1 MRINIVLSIF
11 ICYSI
16 FSFGQKK
23 EIPYRYKT
31 FQVSFFPGLGTNGIN
46 PGQYKN
52 GISLNIV
59 SGYSA
64 ANGNFEL
71 GGLSNFNK
79 YASSGIQIA
88 GIANTIGGDVK
99 AFKKYTRQELA
110 ELKAN
115 FTGFQVSG
123 LSNLV
128 TGDVI
133 GSQISG
139 GINLVGESATG
150 LQIAGLANLNKSY
163 FTGFQ
168 LSGLINFTNS
178 FTSGV
183 HISGLLNFPKGDLY
197 GIQIAPF
204 NKSDAIY
211 GWQSQ
216 AGASH
221 GLQIGVIN
229 FAHNMDGYQIGL
241 INKAKEVRGLQV
253 GLINI
258 YKKNKEGIPIALVN
272 YGNGSES
279 LRLWTSE
286 LFLIN
291 AGLGTGSKKVR
302 NTIFFSYNPFL
313 DPNWPRRSFGYALSR
328 ISHLNNG
335 KQFRSLELA
344 FSWLN
349 YDKEITKNSF
359 NLLIT
364 PRFIYGVHLGRGIY
378 YNVGA
383 GLNYFASP
391 IEDKER
397 IGFFN
402 SPIWPSLIIGFH
414 TD

>member
-1 MRINIVLSIF
+1 MGLP
-11 ICYSI
+11 ICSM
-16 FSFGQKK
+16 GQKK
-23 EIPYRYKT
+23 ELPYRQKT
-31 FQVSFFPGLGTNGIN
+31 FQLSLFPGLSTNGIN
-46 PGQYKN
+46 PSQFKN
-52 GISLNIV
+52 GISLNVI

-64 ANGNFEL
+64 GNSHLEL
-71 GGLSNFNK
+71 AGISNFNK
-79 YASSGIQIA
+79 YSSTGIQIA
-88 GIANTIGGDVK
+88 GLVNTIGGDVK
-99 AFKKYTRQELA
+99 GFKKYKKQELA
-110 ELKAN
+110 ELKSN
-115 FTGFQVSG
+115 FTGFQITG

-128 TGDVI
+128 TGDVV
-133 GSQISG
+133 GAQVSG
-139 GINLVGESATG
+139 GVNIVGESATG
-150 LQIAGLANLNKSY
+150 VQISGLANLNKSY

-168 LSGLINFTNS
+168 LSGLINFSNS
-178 FTSGV
+178 FTSGLQ
-183 HISGLLNFPKGDLY
+183 ISGFLNFSKGDLY

-204 NKSDAIY
+204 NKSDAMY
-211 GWQSQ
+211 GWESQ
-216 AGASH
+216 VGAAH

-241 INKAKEVRGLQV
+241 INKSKETRGLQV

-258 YKKNKEGIPIALVN
+258 YKKNKEGIPIALIN

-335 KQFRSLELA
+335 KPFRSLELA

-378 YNVGA
+378 YNVGV

-391 IEDKER
+391 IEGKGR

-402 SPIWPSLIIGFH
+402 SPIWPSLLIGFH